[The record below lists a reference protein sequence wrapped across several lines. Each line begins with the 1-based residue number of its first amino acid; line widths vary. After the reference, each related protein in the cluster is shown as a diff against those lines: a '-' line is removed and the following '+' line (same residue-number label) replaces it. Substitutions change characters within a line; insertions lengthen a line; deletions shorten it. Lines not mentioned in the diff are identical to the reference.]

1 MAADTAN
8 KAALDILD
16 STAKKA
22 QLIES
27 AASATTAYDMIG
39 MIINILL
46 GFLGVVFLILI
57 IYGGITWMTAG
68 GNEEKVTK
76 ARTRMINAV
85 IGLVIVMIAYG
96 ITYFVISRLKES
108 FIEAGRAGEEI
119 EAPNQQE

>member
-68 GNEEKVTK
+68 GNEEKVKKTISLITQ
-76 ARTRMINAV
+76 AT
-85 IGLVIVMIAYG
+85 IGLAIILAAFLL
-96 ITYFVISRLKES
+96 TNFVIFKV
-108 FIEAGRAGEEI
+108 IEVA
-119 EAPNQQE
+119 Q